1 MVSMVT
7 SERVVGFRQAQREW
21 ELVTPMFK
29 DILLRTDLRGRTVID
44 AGSGEG
50 RLAFFIAPNVGRV
63 VAIDYDEKALWK
75 ARQYA
80 DMKGIRNVDFVLAD
94 IEKEAF
100 HTIWDGP
107 VDAIVA
113 SFYMSEALLWR
124 ASSVLPVG
132 TPFMFC
138 CHHED
143 HWLETGQPSRHTYS
157 EEDIRDL
164 LMEDFFDLEFIGNEK
179 HVVQFVSIEEVE
191 LFIGGRLLKKWVE
204 RGAWDNVVESFRR
217 GKRQLTLSYLVGK
230 ARRGPGSH

>member
-1 MVSMVT
+1 MVSLVT
-7 SERVVGFRQAQREW
+7 SERVVNFRQAQREW

-50 RLAFFIAPNVGRV
+50 RLAFFLAPNVGRV

-80 DMKGIRNVDFVLAD
+80 DLKGIRNVDFVLAD

-100 HTIWDGP
+100 HTIWDGA

-132 TPFMFC
+132 APFMFC

-143 HWLETGQPSRHTYS
+143 HWLETSQPSRHTYG

-179 HVVQFVSIEEVE
+179 HVVQFVSIDDVE
-191 LFIGGRLLKKWVE
+191 LFIGGRLLRKWIE
-204 RGAWDNVVESFRR
+204 SGAWDNVVDSFRR

-230 ARRGPGSH
+230 AKRGPGSH